1 MSSERREEIRREMK
15 IRFSGENNPR
25 YGKHCTNETKEKISK
40 ANKGQKRMSAP
51 QCVETYQFDM
61 KLNFISKYYSAQE
74 AGRILNIQSNNI
86 RNCLNNMQYSYAG
99 YIWRKKEDVLIKD
112 NTYIPINMIK
122 KSEINREIFQFDS
135 NYNFIRKYKKLG
147 EVLELNKKYK
157 ISNITHCLSH
167 INNSAYGYIW
177 RYEKD
182 VGFTEDGKA
191 YFIA

>member
-1 MSSERREEIRREMK
+1 
-15 IRFSGENNPR
+15 
-25 YGKHCTNETKEKISK
+25 
-40 ANKGQKRMSAP
+40 MSAP